1 MIDVRHNLF
10 NRENGGASK
19 PTPQKLVFK
28 IAFKNALR
36 IKLGVDGLLN
46 HKEKSRLMPAEKI
59 GKI

>member
-1 MIDVRHNLF
+1 MAVRLSQL
-10 NRENGGASK
+10 GK
-19 PTPQKLVFK
+19 KLVFK

-36 IKLGVDGLLN
+36 IKLGVDGLPN

>member
-1 MIDVRHNLF
+1 MCAIIYLIVRMAVRLSQL
-10 NRENGGASK
+10 GK
-19 PTPQKLVFK
+19 KLVFK

>member
-1 MIDVRHNLF
+1 MCAIIYLIVRMAVRLSQL
-10 NRENGGASK
+10 GK
-19 PTPQKLVFK
+19 KLVFK

-36 IKLGVDGLLN
+36 IKLGVDGLPN